1 MSTHIFDNFT
11 IGMVGNKVGV
21 YVGPICLSMG
31 LTHRK
36 DVLRF
41 FYKFIIYIFISYF
54 SLAKTMGPAQSIAQ
68 VLVQTV
74 YQCHSYWAR
83 HWPRPKL
90 YAELGG
96 IDVFLKLTACR
107 KYIISS
113 QNMV

>member
-1 MSTHIFDNFT
+1 MGLCWANLP
-11 IGMVGNKVGV
+11 K
-21 YVGPICLSMG
+21 YG

-54 SLAKTMGPAQSIAQ
+54 GLAKTMGPAQSIAQ

-96 IDVFLKLTACR
+96 IEVFLKLTACR

>member
-1 MSTHIFDNFT
+1 MYAIFFSGEGVSIKVPVEKGKNITGKYHKDIVLEKPKHIIRNDA
-11 IGMVGNKVGV
+11 
-21 YVGPICLSMG
+21 LS
-31 LTHRK
+31 L
-36 DVLRF
+36 V
-41 FYKFIIYIFISYF
+41 
-54 SLAKTMGPAQSIAQ
+54 AKTMGPAQSIAQ

-96 IDVFLKLTACR
+96 NDVFLKLTACR